1 MSPFIA
7 PKLKNSSGPQ
17 SNPDRVRSSRA
28 RPARPVRVGAVG
40 VARFAGRHM
49 SADYAPTQPALRLAD
64 GLAALRPGLLHGAMS
79 ATLPIDTAAKLQRAK
94 ERLYVLCQAG
104 GWGIFLA
111 SQFVFSRAFED
122 PKAAPVRNRLCEAAI
137 IVFVVLLGV
146 LLTHNV
152 RPFMTRWGWKN
163 LGWLALIP
171 RVLLMAAALSLLWSS
186 LGYGYSYGVLGL
198 AWTSKYSISLIFLVS
213 WVNGM
218 ALLVGWFCLY
228 FFYHIFERLNRLQ
241 VEQLRLAA
249 NVKEA
254 ELRALKSQV
263 NPHFL
268 FNSLNSLRALIDEDA
283 PKAREAVTRLA
294 NMLRYSL
301 QSGQQETVPL
311 EDEIRIV
318 EDYLA
323 LEHIRHESRLRVRW
337 EIAPDARRVNVP
349 PMLLQTLVENAVKY
363 GISTRRDG
371 GELEITA
378 RVNGAGLNIRV
389 TNPGD
394 LGASSNTSAA
404 LAGSSTGVG
413 LRNASE
419 RLKLLFGERAT
430 LTVLAEPAGCVT
442 AAVIIPLAS
451 AAQ

>member
-1 MSPFIA
+1 MSA
-7 PKLKNSSGPQ
+7 AQ
-17 SNPDRVRSSRA
+17 SALSASPDVLAVTPAGVVRSRVKMDNAMHTQA
-28 RPARPVRVGAVG
+28 R
-40 VARFAGRHM
+40 
-49 SADYAPTQPALRLAD
+49 
-64 GLAALRPGLLHGAMS
+64 
-79 ATLPIDTAAKLQRAK
+79 LQRAK
-94 ERLYVLCQAG
+94 ERLYVLCQTG
-104 GWGIFLA
+104 GWTFFLVL
-111 SQFVFSRAFED
+111 QLVFIALFRDKVVVS
-122 PKAAPVRNRLCEAAI
+122 KSSPVELFLSLGR
-137 IVFVVLLGV
+137 VVAEGWLI
-146 LLTHNV
+146 THYV
-152 RPFMTRWGWKN
+152 RIYLTRWGWKE
-163 LGWLALIP
+163 LGWRPLIP
-171 RVLLMAAALSLLWSS
+171 RVILMGLAMSAVWTVVGYGVDYALLGIDFPAKYPLWLLMATSLM
-186 LGYGYSYGVLGL
+186 
-198 AWTSKYSISLIFLVS
+198 
-213 WVNGM
+213 NGAIM
-218 ALLVGWFCLY
+218 MVGWLCLY
-228 FFYHIFERLNRLQ
+228 FFYHLFEQLNRLQ
-241 VEQLRLAA
+241 VEQLRLVA

-283 PKAREAVTRLA
+283 PRAREAVTRLA

-323 LEHIRHESRLRVRW
+323 LEQIRHESRLRIRW
-337 EIAPDARRVNVP
+337 EVAHEARSLNVP

-371 GELEITA
+371 GELVIAA
-378 RVNGAGLNIRV
+378 RVTGPTLNIRV

-394 LGASSNTSAA
+394 LGTPANVSAA

-430 LTVLAEPAGCVT
+430 LVLLGEPAGCVS
-442 AAVIIPLAS
+442 ADVSIPLNTPPG
-451 AAQ
+451 